1 MSPNWS
7 DESALNKCT
16 YFVIIDKLQR
26 AKQVDPSVAEEA
38 NKLIGRYSAHTPQA
52 KTCLCWVTR
61 LATVLLSVAGSES
74 LQRLDKRMLRKR
86 KNRLLHSM
94 SITIVLGTIVMLLYF
109 LLWWQKENNGD
120 AITERD
126 SMAVMQTSG
135 VTTLISDS
143 GVTRYRVNT
152 EEWLVFDR
160 KKPSYWAF
168 EKGVY
173 LEQFDSIFHIEASIK
188 ADTAYYYDKERLWK
202 LIGNVDIQNRK
213 GERFNTELLYWNEA
227 TQKVYSD
234 KFIRIQQPDRII
246 TGHGFDSNQQM
257 TVYTIH
263 NIEGIF
269 YVDDEATAPPQPETK
284 ALPDSVKKIL

>member
-1 MSPNWS
+1 
-7 DESALNKCT
+7 
-16 YFVIIDKLQR
+16 
-26 AKQVDPSVAEEA
+26 
-38 NKLIGRYSAHTPQA
+38 
-52 KTCLCWVTR
+52 
-61 LATVLLSVAGSES
+61 
-74 LQRLDKRMLRKR
+74 MLRKR
-86 KNRLLHSM
+86 KNRLLHKSM
-94 SITIVLGTIVMLLYF
+94 SITIVLGTIVMLLLF
-109 LLWWQKENNGD
+109 PSCGGKKKITGD

-284 ALPDSVKKIL
+284 ARPDSVKKDSVK

>member
-1 MSPNWS
+1 
-7 DESALNKCT
+7 
-16 YFVIIDKLQR
+16 
-26 AKQVDPSVAEEA
+26 
-38 NKLIGRYSAHTPQA
+38 
-52 KTCLCWVTR
+52 
-61 LATVLLSVAGSES
+61 
-74 LQRLDKRMLRKR
+74 
-86 KNRLLHSM
+86 M
-94 SITIVLGTIVMLLYF
+94 SITITFGVIVMLL
-109 LLWWQKENNGD
+109 LLSSCGGKKKAMGE

-126 SMAVMQTSG
+126 SLPMMTTLG

-143 GVTRYRVNT
+143 GVTRYRVNM
-152 EEWLVFDR
+152 EEWSVYDR
-160 KKPSYWAF
+160 KKPCYWAF

-257 TVYTIH
+257 PIYTIH

-269 YVDDEATAPPQPETK
+269 YVDEEAGGPPQPETK
-284 ALPDSVKKIL
+284 ALPDSVRKDSVK